1 MDKKSQGEKD
11 KKKDKEKKDKDK
23 DKKKHHHHHH
33 HDDKDKDR
41 KKDKEND
48 KDKEKSSVDLRLIQ
62 PDTAGDGKVRAIK
75 LSDYEMG
82 DTLGTGSFGRVKI
95 ARNKKTGEYV
105 AMKIMKK
112 IEILKSK
119 QADHIANEI
128 KILSMIQHPFVITFG
143 GFTQDERNLY
153 LDLELINGGEL
164 FTYLRGV
171 GRFPVDQ
178 ARLYISQI
186 VCIFDYLHNKN
197 IIYRDLKPEN
207 ILIHKSGYLKL
218 TDFGFAKIVEGRT
231 YTLCGTPEYLAPEI
245 ILNKGHG
252 KPVDW
257 WTCGILLYEM
267 IAGIDPF
274 SDDDPMMVYQKILKG
289 KIKFPT
295 GFDSNAKS
303 LIKHLLD
310 SDLTKRYGNL
320 RNGVKDITGHRFFK
334 NLEWDK
340 LLRKEIPPPYVP
352 KVKSND
358 DISNFSAYPDSDN
371 PAPQIK
377 KDEDPFLDW
386 FKD

>member
-1 MDKKSQGEKD
+1 MVD
-11 KKKDKEKKDKDK
+11 
-23 DKKKHHHHHH
+23 
-33 HDDKDKDR
+33 
-41 KKDKEND
+41 
-48 KDKEKSSVDLRLIQ
+48 KSS
-62 PDTAGDGKVRAIK
+62 KVKLMK
-75 LSDYEMG
+75 LSDYEIG
-82 DTLGTGSFGRVKI
+82 ETLGTGSFGRVRISK
-95 ARNKKTGEYV
+95 NKKTNEYV

-112 IEILKSK
+112 VEILKSK

-128 KILSMIQHPFVITFG
+128 KILSMIDHPFVIKFD
-143 GFTQDERNLY
+143 GFTQDEKYLY
-153 LDLELINGGEL
+153 LALELINGGEL

-178 ARLYISQI
+178 ARVYIAQI
-186 VCIFDYLHNKN
+186 ISIFEYLHSKN

-289 KIKFPT
+289 KIKFPS

-303 LIKHLLD
+303 LVKHLLE

-320 RNGVKDITGHRFFK
+320 KGGVKDIKGHRFFK
-334 NLEWDK
+334 ELNWEK
-340 LLRKEIPPPYVP
+340 LINMELTPPYIP
-352 KVKSND
+352 KVKSAS
-358 DISNFSAYPDSDN
+358 DISNFSSYPDSDT
-371 PAPQIK
+371 PCPSIK
-377 KDEDPFLDW
+377 KSEDPFLDW
-386 FKD
+386 FN

>member
-1 MDKKSQGEKD
+1 MEKKS
-11 KKKDKEKKDKDK
+11 EKKE
-23 DKKKHHHHHH
+23 KKKHHHHHH
-33 HDDKDKDR
+33 HD
-41 KKDKEND
+41 
-48 KDKEKSSVDLRLIQ
+48 KDKEKEKEKETKEIPVQDKG
-62 PDTAGDGKVRAIK
+62 GDGKVRQIK

-82 DTLGTGSFGRVKI
+82 ETLGTGSFGRVKI
-95 ARNKKTGEYV
+95 AKDKKTGEFV

-112 IEILKSK
+112 AEILKSK
-119 QADHIANEI
+119 QADHISNEI
-128 KILSMIQHPFVITFG
+128 KILSMIDHPFVITFG
-143 GFTQDERNLY
+143 GFTQDDRNLY
-153 LDLELINGGEL
+153 LALELINGGEL

-178 ARLYISQI
+178 ARIYIAQI
-186 VCIFDYLHNKN
+186 ILIFDYLHNKN

-289 KIKFPT
+289 KIKFPS

-320 RNGVKDITGHRFFK
+320 KNGVKDITGHRFFK

>member
-1 MDKKSQGEKD
+1 MEKKNDEKGKEKNKEKKKHHHRNKEKENDKEKE
-11 KKKDKEKKDKDK
+11 KDKEKK
-23 DKKKHHHHHH
+23 
-33 HDDKDKDR
+33 
-41 KKDKEND
+41 KESN
-48 KDKEKSSVDLRLIQ
+48 KQEKE
-62 PDTAGDGKVRAIK
+62 GKVRSIK

-82 DTLGTGSFGRVKI
+82 ETLGTGSFGRVKI
-95 ARNKKTGEYV
+95 AKDKKTKEYV

-112 IEILKSK
+112 MEILKSK
-119 QADHIANEI
+119 QADHISNEI
-128 KILSMIQHPFVITFG
+128 KILSMIDHPFVITFG
-143 GFTQDERNLY
+143 GFTQDDRNLY
-153 LDLELINGGEL
+153 LALELINGGEL

-171 GRFPVDQ
+171 GRFPIDQ
-178 ARLYISQI
+178 ARIYIAEI
-186 VCIFDYLHNKN
+186 ICIFDYLHNMN
-197 IIYRDLKPEN
+197 IVYRDLKPEN

-218 TDFGFAKIVEGRT
+218 TDFGFAKIIEDRT

-257 WTCGILLYEM
+257 WTFGILLYEM

-289 KIKFPT
+289 KIKFPS

-303 LIKHLLD
+303 LIKHLLE

-320 RNGVKDITGHRFFK
+320 KNGVKDITGHRFFK
-334 NLEWDK
+334 GFDWDK
-340 LLRKEIPPPYVP
+340 LLKKEIPPPYIP

-377 KDEDPFLDW
+377 KNEDPFLNW
-386 FKD
+386 FK

>member
-1 MDKKSQGEKD
+1 MEKKS
-11 KKKDKEKKDKDK
+11 EKKE
-23 DKKKHHHHHH
+23 KKKHHHHHH
-33 HDDKDKDR
+33 HD
-41 KKDKEND
+41 
-48 KDKEKSSVDLRLIQ
+48 KDKEKEKEKETKEIPVQDKG
-62 PDTAGDGKVRAIK
+62 GDGKVRQIK

-82 DTLGTGSFGRVKI
+82 ETLGTGSFGRVKI
-95 ARNKKTGEYV
+95 AKDKKTGEFV

-112 IEILKSK
+112 AEILKSK
-119 QADHIANEI
+119 QADHISNEI
-128 KILSMIQHPFVITFG
+128 KILSMIDHPFVITFG
-143 GFTQDERNLY
+143 GFTQDDRNLY
-153 LDLELINGGEL
+153 LALELINGGEL

-178 ARLYISQI
+178 ARIYIAQI
-186 VCIFDYLHNKN
+186 ILIFDYLHNKN

-207 ILIHKSGYLKL
+207 ILIHKSGFLKL

-289 KIKFPT
+289 KIKFPS

-320 RNGVKDITGHRFFK
+320 KNGVKDITGHRFFK

>member
-1 MDKKSQGEKD
+1 MVD
-11 KKKDKEKKDKDK
+11 
-23 DKKKHHHHHH
+23 
-33 HDDKDKDR
+33 
-41 KKDKEND
+41 
-48 KDKEKSSVDLRLIQ
+48 KSS
-62 PDTAGDGKVRAIK
+62 KVKLMK
-75 LSDYEMG
+75 LSDYEIG
-82 DTLGTGSFGRVKI
+82 ETLGTGSFGRVRISKN
-95 ARNKKTGEYV
+95 RKTNEYV

-112 IEILKSK
+112 VEILKSK

-128 KILSMIQHPFVITFG
+128 KILSMIDHPFVIKFD
-143 GFTQDERNLY
+143 GFTQDDKYLY
-153 LDLELINGGEL
+153 LALELINGGEL

-178 ARLYISQI
+178 ARVYIAQI
-186 VCIFDYLHNKN
+186 VSIFEYLHSKN

-289 KIKFPT
+289 KIKFPS

-303 LIKHLLD
+303 LVKHLLE

-320 RNGVKDITGHRFFK
+320 KGGVKDIKGHRFFK
-334 NLEWDK
+334 ELSWEK
-340 LLRKEIPPPYVP
+340 LINMELTPPYIP
-352 KVKSND
+352 KVKSAS
-358 DISNFSAYPDSDN
+358 DISNFSSYPDSDT
-371 PAPQIK
+371 PFPSIK
-377 KDEDPFLDW
+377 KSEDPFLDW
-386 FKD
+386 FN